1 MNGQIYDTM
10 IDSDRLLILARIRH
24 DEMTDM
30 SPLHG
35 YLESHDLWQHFSGQS
50 ANFKGYVCKWEIMEG
65 KLYLA
70 SFKSFSQQLNK
81 TAQIFGDIPILS
93 DDTKSEKDHDLLMA
107 IKQVESEMCQKIGMD
122 HSKYKEVRELIDE
135 LYDISMQLTPL
146 KHNDG
151 IDYDASEDTTR
162 VFAAWFTDNIFAYH
176 SEQDQDESMNGY
188 AYRFEDGVLMEKIP
202 QYIKRYNTIG

>member
-1 MNGQIYDTM
+1 MNTQIYDTM
-10 IDSDRLLILARIRH
+10 IDSDKSLTLKRIRR
-24 DEMTDM
+24 DEMTDL
-30 SPLHG
+30 SPLQV
-35 YLESHDLWQHFSGQS
+35 YLERHGLWQHFSGQS
-50 ANFKGYVCKWEIMEG
+50 TNFKGYVCKWEIMEG

-70 SFKSFSQQLNK
+70 SFKSFSPRLNK
-81 TAQIFGDIPILS
+81 TAQIFGDMPNDS
-93 DDTKSEKDHDLLMA
+93 NGNKSEKDHDLLMA
-107 IKQVESEMCQKIGMD
+107 INKVESEMCQNIGMD

-162 VFAAWFTDNIFAYH
+162 VFAAWFTGNIFAYH
-176 SEQDQDESMNGY
+176 SEQDQHEGMNGY
-188 AYRFEDGVLMEKIP
+188 DYRFEDGMLMEKIP